1 MEYEFQSFDDFLNR
15 RRLLEFLIN
24 DSQKLLKDEYSRIYS
39 HIFKNDGVDDYF
51 CFGEEINSSIS
62 ERNTILDYRERL
74 ILKDFIKKRREILD
88 RIKSYKKT
96 LKELDNYI
104 SSITKLTI
112 QEASILFR
120 DYFNN
125 KTNNNYNIYYCDF
138 AFINHEVVANVPRVV
153 VCEDKY
159 DITKSNIDIIGKLNT
174 KDFIVLVGNYI
185 DLYKMYLYEED
196 QTRKDMIS
204 TIIDNQFK
212 KGKENVKR
220 IK

>member
-24 DSQKLLKDEYSRIYS
+24 DNQKLLKDEYSRIYS

-51 CFGEEINSSIS
+51 CFGEEINPSIN

-112 QEASILFR
+112 YETSILFR
-120 DYFNN
+120 DYFIN
-125 KTNNNYNIYYCDF
+125 KTNKNYNIYYSDLTLLNHSMP
-138 AFINHEVVANVPRVV
+138 INIPRAVI
-153 VCEDKY
+153 CEENI
-159 DITKSNIDIIGKLNT
+159 DITKTNIIGK
-174 KDFIVLVGNYI
+174 DYIVLVGNNI
-185 DLYKMYLYEED
+185 DLFNMYLYEED
-196 QTRKDMIS
+196 QTRKEIIS
-204 TIIDNQFK
+204 TIIDNQIK